1 MEKSSELQTE
11 PCIHICERRQNTL
24 NNLLKESAQKGH
36 IINLKKWIKAGAD
49 IDASNNDKGIIMDFD
64 NLTMDQSLRGVLPSK
79 KSSIKNAPAEL
90 LLSASGAYYNSEG
103 RKVFTPLQCAL
114 LGKQTK
120 SHYEVQTLRL
130 FHLSYFKYI
139 LQISFNSFQFI
150 SSKF

>member
-1 MEKSSELQTE
+1 MEKSSELQTG

-79 KSSIKNAPAEL
+79 KSSIKSLAKCKNSYDVKMEICLHCEVNDWALNFIWYLRYL
-90 LLSASGAYYNSEG
+90 LKL
-103 RKVFTPLQCAL
+103 VT
-114 LGKQTK
+114 
-120 SHYEVQTLRL
+120 
-130 FHLSYFKYI
+130 
-139 LQISFNSFQFI
+139 
-150 SSKF
+150 